1 MPKYLKLEKYGRVIQ
16 ITLQIRSYQNGNLAI
31 QLLDWDAGY
40 PELWNTLTVNLSRR
54 CEKDC
59 AFIDTNN
66 NGDNILPWLIP
77 HGLGVPTGVL
87 ARSGY
92 CVYPEFRFRDSAL
105 KEADPE
111 GYDTYLLQYTA

>member
-66 NGDNILPWLIP
+66 NGDNILPWLIR

-87 ARSGY
+87 
-92 CVYPEFRFRDSAL
+92 PEAVIVFIRNFAF
-105 KEADPE
+105 
-111 GYDTYLLQYTA
+111 GIVH